1 MVGLAQVGGEPV
13 VVVDLKE
20 LIEGRA
26 GAEDHRFILLMNTP
40 GRDSA
45 VGLAI
50 DEALEMSCR
59 VACRQPRSTAT
70 GTRSAGRYRFE
81 GRPVRIV
88 DPERVV
94 GPSSS
99 SGSGGAPE

>member
-1 MVGLAQVGGEPV
+1 M
-13 VVVDLKE
+13 
-20 LIEGRA
+20 IEGRA
-26 GAEDHRFILLMNTP
+26 GAEDHRLILLMNTP
-40 GRDSA
+40 GRDYT

-50 DEALEMSCR
+50 DEALEMVPMPAVNR
-59 VACRQPRSTAT
+59 D
-70 GTRSAGRYRFE
+70 GRAPGVIMADTVFE